1 MVFRWD
7 YVAALR
13 FPWPCATGDL
23 TTERRAAACGPGL
36 LLSCPPPYGR
46 KRPTDEDKKNS
57 ARYPSGAS
65 FCCDPVGIRTQDPQL
80 RRLLLYPTELPDRSV
95 CRFARFAM
103 GVKSGCKDNFISSK
117 AQNYFSKGLAFIIFA
132 VFPVALFLTA
142 FFRKVFFLTVFFW
155 EIFYR
160 EVFVGVVAGDH
171 CAGEFDGDYQ
181 YEAEEGEDDGAAD
194 VHVDHA

>member
-1 MVFRWD
+1 MRTKKTAPD
-7 YVAALR
+7 IH
-13 FPWPCATGDL
+13 
-23 TTERRAAACGPGL
+23 RAR
-36 LLSCPPPYGR
+36 LSVVIRLGFEPKTHSLEG
-46 KRPTDEDKKNS
+46 
-57 ARYPSGAS
+57 
-65 FCCDPVGIRTQDPQL
+65 CCSIQLSYRTA
-80 RRLLLYPTELPDRSV
+80 V

-171 CAGEFDGDYQ
+171 GAGEFDGDYQ